1 MDPVASVYDCVGS
14 TCAKGDMYVPS
25 KWGYVPCSV
34 LAHQTDPNPDLQEQ
48 IKGGGWA
55 LAACGSSKI
64 WLWSIEFRPW
74 NTQVKTEQCQCLAS
88 NRLTRLHK
96 SASLLADRLSQR
108 PKNQAQRALHPSW
121 LCPPGWAQ
129 SAGHTLGLVLA
140 RPSHESETWT
150 PFGVESAHTSMNSG
164 VWC

>member
-34 LAHQTDPNPDLQEQ
+34 LAHQTDPNPDIQEQ

-55 LAACGSSKI
+55 LAAYGSSKI

-74 NTQVKTEQCQCLAS
+74 NTQVKTEQCQGLAS
-88 NRLTRLHK
+88 NRLTRLHT
-96 SASLLADRLSQR
+96 SASLLTDSHRDLKTKPKRPFTPADS
-108 PKNQAQRALHPSW
+108 ALLTGLRVLGIPWVWFWPDPVMS
-121 LCPPGWAQ
+121 LKPGL
-129 SAGHTLGLVLA
+129 HLGLDQLILV
-140 RPSHESETWT
+140 
-150 PFGVESAHTSMNSG
+150 
-164 VWC
+164 